1 LIQHKDIMGHIKTL
15 NKWANAHTY
24 YPLDLLRI
32 ALGILL
38 FYQGVYFMSNLSLL
52 TDLYK
57 PLEVI
62 TDNVLLVHY
71 IAPAHFVGGFLIV
84 FGLLTR
90 WAVIAQLPILIG
102 AVSINFIGEMNT
114 SNFLLSSI
122 VLLACI
128 FFLFY
133 GSGKHSVDK
142 YLKMQQ

>member
-1 LIQHKDIMGHIKTL
+1 MGHIKTL

-32 ALGILL
+32 AVGVLL

-52 TDLYK
+52 TDLYE
-57 PLEVI
+57 PIESI

-71 IAPAHFVGGFLIV
+71 IAPAHFVGGVLIV

-90 WAVIAQLPILIG
+90 WAVLAQLPILIG
-102 AVSINFIGEMNT
+102 AVSINFIGEMDTN
-114 SNFLLSSI
+114 NFLLSSS
-122 VLLACI
+122 VLLVCI

-142 YLKMQQ
+142 YLKMRQ

>member
-1 LIQHKDIMGHIKTL
+1 MGYIKSL

-32 ALGILL
+32 ALGVLL

-52 TDLYK
+52 TDLYE
-57 PLEVI
+57 PIESI

-71 IAPAHFVGGFLIV
+71 IAPAHFVGGVLIV

-90 WAVIAQLPILIG
+90 WAVLAQLPILIG
-102 AVSINFIGEMNT
+102 AVSINFIGEMDT
-114 SNFLLSSI
+114 YNFLLSSS
-122 VLLACI
+122 VLLVCI

-142 YLKMQQ
+142 YLKMKQ